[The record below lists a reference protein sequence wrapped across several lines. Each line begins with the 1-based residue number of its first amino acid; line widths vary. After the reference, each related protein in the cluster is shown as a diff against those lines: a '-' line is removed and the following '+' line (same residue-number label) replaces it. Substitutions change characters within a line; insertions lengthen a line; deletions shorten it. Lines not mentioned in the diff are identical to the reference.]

1 MSLQDSQRYL
11 SARDAAALVGYTPD
25 YVTRLA
31 REGKVVAE
39 KEGRQWF
46 VERDSLKLFTLEV
59 EAEKRVRSEELREER
74 RNERYRTLHKVQAE
88 VLANEVDN
96 GGLFAF
102 LQTVAVAVCL
112 FIGLQVVWFAVE
124 SGVDTT
130 ALAAGVEKVGQ
141 QMSAAVITPLT
152 RNKTVAQETTG
163 DTGSDSNN
171 VLSGGVYTD
180 PVSSDDPDFSGVILS
195 HEQEGGSRTSTL
207 RRTFADD
214 VEVEFKDDGTGVV
227 TPVFRD
233 EEGEEYRI
241 LLVPE
246 AANESG
252 S

>member
-59 EAEKRVRSEELREER
+59 EAEKRVRSEELRAER
-74 RNERYRTLHKVQAE
+74 RSERCRTLRKEQVE
-88 VLANEVDN
+88 VLVSEIDN

-102 LQTVAVAVCL
+102 LQTVAIAVCL
-112 FIGLQVVWFAVE
+112 FVGVQVVWFAVE
-124 SGVDTT
+124 SDIDTT
-130 ALAAGVEKVGQ
+130 ALAAGVEKLGQ
-141 QMSAAVITPLT
+141 QMSAAVITPLR
-152 RNKTVAQETTG
+152 RNKTVIPEATG
-163 DTGSDSNN
+163 GAGSESND
-171 VLSGGVYTD
+171 VLSSGVYID
-180 PVSSDDPDFSGVILS
+180 PVSSDDPNFSGVILS
-195 HEQEGGSRTSTL
+195 TEQRGGSRAAMID
-207 RRTFADD
+207 RTFADD
-214 VEVEFKDDGTGVV
+214 VEVEFEDDGTGVL

-233 EEGEEYRI
+233 GAGEEYRI

-246 AANESG
+246 EGNESG